1 MPAKP
6 DSETRG
12 ASLPR
17 RLAAMFYDALLVV
30 AIWMITLLAMVVA
43 NSGEAVLGA
52 PVQTLLFLEAFTFF
66 AYFWTRAGQ
75 TAGMRAW
82 RLRLVSTGGGR
93 VSLHQATLRFAV
105 ALVALGAFGIGYFW
119 ALIDR
124 QGRTWPDLASNS
136 WVEHY
141 AEAG

>member
-6 DSETRG
+6 DSELRG
-12 ASLPR
+12 AGLAR
-17 RLAAMFYDALLVV
+17 RLAAIFYDALLIL

-43 NSGEAVLGA
+43 NGGEPVLGA
-52 PVQTLLFLEAFTFF
+52 PVQSLLFLEAFTFF

-82 RLRLVSTGGGR
+82 RLRLESNDGRR

-105 ALVALGAFGIGYFW
+105 ALVAFGAFGMGYFW

-124 QGRTWPDLASNS
+124 QGRTWPDLASNCR
-136 WVEHY
+136 VVQY
-141 AEAG
+141 AD

>member
-6 DSETRG
+6 ASEPRG
-12 ASLPR
+12 AGLPR
-17 RLAAMFYDALLVV
+17 RLAAMFYDALLIL
-30 AIWMITLLAMVVA
+30 AIWMITLLVMVVA
-43 NSGEAVLGA
+43 NGGEPVLGA

-66 AYFWTRAGQ
+66 AYFWTAAGQ

-82 RLRLVSTGGGR
+82 QLRLVSEQGGG

-105 ALVALGAFGIGYFW
+105 ALVAFGACGIGYLW

-136 WVEHY
+136 RVEQY
-141 AEAG
+141 AD

>member
-1 MPAKP
+1 MAAKP
-6 DSETRG
+6 VSEPRCAG
-12 ASLPR
+12 LAR
-17 RLAAMFYDALLVV
+17 RLAAMFYDALLIL
-30 AIWMITLLAMVVA
+30 AIWMITLLVMVVA
-43 NSGEAVLGA
+43 NGGEPVLGA

-82 RLRLVSTGGGR
+82 RLRLVSNAGGR

-105 ALVALGAFGIGYFW
+105 ALAALGAFGIGYLW

-136 WVEHY
+136 RVVRY
-141 AEAG
+141 G

>member
-6 DSETRG
+6 ASEPRG
-12 ASLPR
+12 AGLPR
-17 RLAAMFYDALLVV
+17 RLAAMFYDALLVL

-43 NSGEAVLGA
+43 SGGEPVLGA

-66 AYFWTRAGQ
+66 AYFWTAAGQ

-82 RLRLVSTGGGR
+82 RLRLVSEQGGG

-105 ALVALGAFGIGYFW
+105 ALVAFGACGIGYFW

-124 QGRTWPDLASNS
+124 QGRTWPDIASNS
-136 WVEHY
+136 RVEHY
-141 AEAG
+141 AEIR

>member
-6 DSETRG
+6 ASEPCG
-12 ASLPR
+12 AGLAR
-17 RLAAMFYDALLVV
+17 RLAAMFYDALLIL
-30 AIWMITLLAMVVA
+30 AIWMITLLVMVVA
-43 NSGEAVLGA
+43 NGGKPVLGA

-66 AYFWTRAGQ
+66 AYFWTAAGQ

-82 RLRLVSTGGGR
+82 QLRLVSEQGGD

-105 ALVALGAFGIGYFW
+105 ALVAFGACGIGYFW

-136 WVEHY
+136 RVEHY
-141 AEAG
+141 AN

>member
-1 MPAKP
+1 MLAKP
-6 DSETRG
+6 ASEPRG
-12 ASLPR
+12 AGLPR
-17 RLAAMFYDALLVV
+17 RLAAMFYDALLVL

-43 NSGEAVLGA
+43 SGGEPVLGA

-66 AYFWTRAGQ
+66 AYFWTAAGQ

-82 RLRLVSTGGGR
+82 RLRLVSNTGGR

-105 ALVALGAFGIGYFW
+105 ALVALGAFGIGYLW

-136 WVEHY
+136 RVEQY
-141 AEAG
+141 AD